1 MEEEK
6 FVKAAS
12 ERLDSCYYCEIYIG
26 AVHSSDR
33 VRAVHKARGYS
44 EQEPNDAWIDAD
56 NGYNFDLVDSCEV
69 KKFETLPFDELP
81 TKHENE
87 AMTLQEN
94 VDQEIFINLECN
106 GVEPELTFLSKS
118 ICESGRTHFSAIVK
132 KENENSTSYMIEKG
146 QLNVNSCSEIYECEN
161 RKSFKEIVEKKSPHE
176 LKILPETYTAY
187 ESIKMHSNTILRPNE
202 CDIFLKSFGR
212 KANLKTHIYTLHNQ
226 NKPYQCEIC
235 RKSFGKKS
243 TLKTHIHAVHKQSKP
258 FELHNR
264 SKSFECEI
272 CHKSFG
278 YRNVLKNHT
287 NAVHDR
293 NKPFECEICHNS
305 FRLKHHLKNHINA
318 IHNRNKSLECEI
330 CHKSFGQKSALKR
343 HSNSVHDL
351 SKFECEIC
359 HKSYSDKSNLHKHKK
374 TVHNSIKSFVFEE
387 KRNFKRHV
395 ITVHDRS

>member
-1 MEEEK
+1 MMENSEDIVR
-6 FVKAAS
+6 VK
-12 ERLDSCYYCEIYIG
+12 
-26 AVHSSDR
+26 
-33 VRAVHKARGYS
+33 
-44 EQEPNDAWIDAD
+44 QEPNDAWIDAD

-258 FELHNR
+258 FE
-264 SKSFECEI
+264 CEI

-293 NKPFECEICHNS
+293 NKPFECKICHNL
-305 FRLKHHLKNHINA
+305 FGLKHHLKNHVNA
-318 IHNRNKSLECEI
+318 IHNRSKSLECEI
-330 CHKSFGQKSALKR
+330 CHKSFRHKRNLKKPIDTA
-343 HSNSVHDL
+343 HSQNKPFQCD
-351 SKFECEIC
+351 IC
-359 HKSYSDKSNLHKHKK
+359 HKTFRL
-374 TVHNSIKSFVFEE
+374 
-387 KRNFKRHV
+387 
-395 ITVHDRS
+395 